1 MKKLIFTAIFFIY
14 SIFTVS
20 LYADQP
26 LSESEINYKVT
37 KEVSEFIHDYQ
48 KYGGSNK
55 NIDSI
60 KTTITNAYTQKYT
73 LKNNINTTK
82 EEMYVKVLT
91 EQFNPQEFAASQKT
105 LLDLSQQQKSIMQK
119 AYFDILSMLDLHDR
133 EAIVRTIHDDDH
145 TIASGAN
152 HD

>member
-1 MKKLIFTAIFFIY
+1 MKKLLFTSIFFIY
-14 SIFTVS
+14 SIFTLS
-20 LYADQP
+20 LYADGS

-37 KEVSEFIHDYQ
+37 KEVNEFIHDYQ

-55 NIDSI
+55 NLDSI
-60 KTTITNAYTQKYT
+60 KTIITNAYNQKYT
-73 LKNNINTTK
+73 LKNTINTTK
-82 EEMYVKVLT
+82 EDMYVKVLT
-91 EQFNPQEFAASQKT
+91 DKFNPQEFASSQKT

-119 AYFDILSMLDLHDR
+119 AYLDILTPLDLQDR

-145 TIASGAN
+145 TILSGAN